1 LAIAAVCTTVAF
13 GAQAADQAA
22 SGAKTA
28 GDNAAADHAAS
39 KAPDTT
45 AAIAAAVQDPGR
57 PLTQQ
62 AFDAA
67 TKPGDALAFAR
78 IKPGQTVVEFIP
90 GDGYYTRIISKLV
103 GPRGKFYAFVPFAG
117 AINAETLR
125 RQQKNVEQPVD
136 AILALENLPHYP
148 NLFTIW
154 QFIGQDKGT
163 IAVPA
168 QADVVWTANY
178 PTLYVEKLTATKAK
192 DLPGVH
198 KAIFAEIKP
207 GGYYVV
213 SGARSTAGTGYA
225 QAENLGRVDP
235 EVVKADLIAAG
246 FVLDAESNAL
256 ANPNDD
262 HTQPAS
268 TFNGGADRFL
278 LRFKKPAD
286 APKDK
291 RDEYTKYMTTL
302 FGNSWIS
309 TYGTPGERHHFYHA
323 DGTYEELGKLGTQ
336 LQEGRWYVEA
346 NGLTCLMH
354 QYPAPERGY
363 TICSL
368 RGQHKVGDTWVGKNA
383 RGDTTFIIKP
393 GIVYLDDVPDLKSG
407 EKAGND

>member
-1 LAIAAVCTTVAF
+1 MLRLKSLLAVTAACTVFAF
-13 GAQAADQAA
+13 GAHAADQTSSAL
-22 SGAKTA
+22 
-28 GDNAAADHAAS
+28 
-39 KAPDTT
+39 T
-45 AAIAAAVQDPGR
+45 AAVKDPGR
-57 PLTQQ
+57 PLIQQ
-62 AFDAA
+62 AFDGA
-67 TKPGDALAFAR
+67 TKPADALAFAQ
-78 IKPGQTVVEFIP
+78 IKPGQTVVDFIP
-90 GDGYYTRIISKLV
+90 GDGYYTRIISKFV
-103 GPRGKFYAFVPFAG
+103 GPKGKLYAFVPFAG

-163 IAVPA
+163 FAVPA

-198 KAIFAEIKP
+198 KAIFDEIKP

-213 SGARSTAGTGYA
+213 SGARSMPGTGYA
-225 QAENLGRVDP
+225 QAERLGRVDP

-246 FVLDAESNAL
+246 FVLDSESNAL
-256 ANPNDD
+256 AVADDD
-262 HTQPAS
+262 HTEPAS
-268 TFNGGADRFL
+268 MFLGGPDRFL

-291 RDEYTKYMTTL
+291 RDEYTKYMATL

-309 TYGTPGERHHFYHA
+309 TYQTPGERHHFYHA

-336 LQEGRWYVEA
+336 LQEGRWYVAA

-354 QYPAPERGY
+354 QYPAPERAY

-368 RGQHKVGDTWVGKNA
+368 RGEHKVGDTWMGQNA
-383 RGDTTFIIKP
+383 RGSTTFIIKP
-393 GIVYLDDVPDLKSG
+393 GIVYLDDVPNQKPGAKGDD
-407 EKAGND
+407 E